1 MAHAHILAEEAAAV
15 FVHHDDGRLAV
26 PVGARAHA
34 AVHLAVG
41 FDASAVTLPFDAVH
55 VMEPCAGGL
64 GHEHAIAAVE
74 GRAGD
79 GDVHA
84 GADVLLGELGTGLVA
99 TAGQNN
105 SLASFDEDARS
116 VGFFSPYAKHFL
128 SLGVLHELTTAGLVE
143 HGSAHALVDFRH
155 GS

>member
-1 MAHAHILAEEAAAV
+1 MPAPSGKTRLIEDDVGRSTSPVVDGVSAVSKAEELYAGELAGVAHAHILAEEAAAV

-64 GHEHAIAAVE
+64 AMSTPSPRVE
-74 GRAGD
+74 GEP
-79 GDVHA
+79 V
-84 GADVLLGELGTGLVA
+84 
-99 TAGQNN
+99 TAMSMQARMYSWVSSG
-105 SLASFDEDARS
+105 LAS
-116 VGFFSPYAKHFL
+116 
-128 SLGVLHELTTAGLVE
+128 
-143 HGSAHALVDFRH
+143 
-155 GS
+155 